1 MIVFEWDP
9 EKNEIN
15 IRKHKISFEEAS
27 TVFYDEEAIVFDDPD
42 HSDESEERF
51 IIMGV
56 SNKANMLMVCH
67 CCRNR
72 DRIIRIIS
80 ARKATKSEEKDYIEI
95 RKGWQ
100 RK

>member
-9 EKNEIN
+9 VKNEIN

-51 IIMGV
+51 IMGV

-67 CCRNR
+67 CYKNR

-95 RKGWQ
+95 RKRW
-100 RK
+100 

>member
-9 EKNEIN
+9 GKNEIN
-15 IRKHKISFEEAS
+15 IRKYKVSFEEAS
-27 TVFYDEEAIVFDDPD
+27 VVFYDGEAIVFDDPD
-42 HSDESEERF
+42 HSDESEEKF

-67 CCRNR
+67 CYRNR

-95 RKGWQ
+95 KKVW
-100 RK
+100 

>member
-56 SNKANMLMVCH
+56 SN
-67 CCRNR
+67 
-72 DRIIRIIS
+72 
-80 ARKATKSEEKDYIEI
+80 
-95 RKGWQ
+95 
-100 RK
+100 

>member
-56 SNKANMLMVCH
+56 SKRLTCLWF
-67 CCRNR
+67 
-72 DRIIRIIS
+72 
-80 ARKATKSEEKDYIEI
+80 ATATETGTGSSGSYLQEKLQSQKRRTI
-95 RKGWQ
+95 
-100 RK
+100 